1 MDAML
6 PANILLLPP
15 CLLHCNR
22 LYPFGSTSQYKS
34 FLPKV
39 AFARVIFF
47 HSNERE
53 TKAPVMCSS
62 YRSALQRSGALKR
75 QGLGLRRD
83 LTTAE
88 ICFLTAYLHHN
99 GISDSEFESSSHK
112 QDEYLTKIFDEILWQ
127 VLSKDSKYSSKEDAR
142 TTAEPLTWEDANE
155 THSAE
160 NKEPSL
166 FNRDVSPQLTA
177 EDNETLQ
184 KSTRG
189 ASRES
194 LPCGQLLSFLQK
206 NIISATVAMAAVL
219 LVTVLVVFT
228 LVTYKRRRQTKYPP
242 ANMTYNIFIMNG
254 KSLWQNSQD
263 KDLKKFMGK
272 PKHLK
277 YNSFV

>member
-1 MDAML
+1 MD
-6 PANILLLPP
+6 
-15 CLLHCNR
+15 R
-22 LYPFGSTSQYKS
+22 LFDEIVLQVYP
-34 FLPKV
+34 
-39 AFARVIFF
+39 
-47 HSNERE
+47 SNLDDAQTAGRLITGRDVNE
-53 TKAPVMCSS
+53 T
-62 YRSALQRSGALKR
+62 
-75 QGLGLRRD
+75 
-83 LTTAE
+83 
-88 ICFLTAYLHHN
+88 YLHHN

-228 LVTYKRRRQTKYPP
+228 LVTYKRRRQTNFRRIQCPLLASQGTACIRYMLAKHPYMQV
-242 ANMTYNIFIMNG
+242 NVSSSEHDIQYFYNEWEVFVA
-254 KSLWQNSQD
+254 
-263 KDLKKFMGK
+263 KF
-272 PKHLK
+272 PR
-277 YNSFV
+277 

>member
-1 MDAML
+1 ELGAVL
-6 PANILLLPP
+6 SASSSGEWLLPDGI
-15 CLLHCNR
+15 LVVAKMSDTV
-22 LYPFGSTSQYKS
+22 FFS
-34 FLPKV
+34 F
-39 AFARVIFF
+39 VIFLGSHWGTEPLSIPVIEGVENNF
-47 HSNERE
+47 SSSSKHLKEDMDRLFDEIVLQVYPSNLDDAQTAGRLITGRDVNE
-53 TKAPVMCSS
+53 T
-62 YRSALQRSGALKR
+62 
-75 QGLGLRRD
+75 
-83 LTTAE
+83 
-88 ICFLTAYLHHN
+88 YLHHN

-112 QDEYLTKIFDEILWQ
+112 QDEYLTKIF
-127 VLSKDSKYSSKEDAR
+127 A
-142 TTAEPLTWEDANE
+142 
-155 THSAE
+155 HSAE

>member
-1 MDAML
+1 MQYIKHACISPCLLSMDAML

-112 QDEYLTKIFDEILWQ
+112 QDEYLTKIFGKL
-127 VLSKDSKYSSKEDAR
+127 
-142 TTAEPLTWEDANE
+142 P
-155 THSAE
+155 
-160 NKEPSL
+160 PS
-166 FNRDVSPQLTA
+166 VKA
-177 EDNETLQ
+177 
-184 KSTRG
+184 
-189 ASRES
+189 
-194 LPCGQLLSFLQK
+194 LSFEEVSCL
-206 NIISATVAMAAVL
+206 SLSLRSL
-219 LVTVLVVFT
+219 LGCL
-228 LVTYKRRRQTKYPP
+228 
-242 ANMTYNIFIMNG
+242 
-254 KSLWQNSQD
+254 
-263 KDLKKFMGK
+263 
-272 PKHLK
+272 
-277 YNSFV
+277 